1 MRLPERASGLYAIAP
16 YAGLC
21 FVHPEDWER
30 IDQDDVLSIQDIR
43 NTLKTGNRVTVINTS
58 KNETY
63 VTEHSLI
70 QREIEMVLES
80 NARSRIL

>member
-1 MRLPERASGLYAIAP
+1 
-16 YAGLC
+16 
-21 FVHPEDWER
+21 VHPEDWER

-70 QREIEMVLES
+70 QREIEMVLAGGLI
-80 NARSRIL
+80 NLIRQKRH

>member
-1 MRLPERASGLYAIAP
+1 
-16 YAGLC
+16 
-21 FVHPEDWER
+21 VHPEDWER

-63 VTEHSLI
+63 ATEHSLI
-70 QREIEMVLES
+70 QREIEMVLAGGLI
-80 NARSRIL
+80 NLIRQKRH